1 MSFRKF
7 WDHKVVH
14 WIVVLV
20 IFACTG
26 FTLKYLIQWMCVWMG
41 IEKYSVL
48 YWISW
53 IFPGLV
59 IYQYVLL
66 GYAWLFGKYAYFKAR
81 KQKMWKR
88 IKGWFGGKKDEEAEH
103 ETIEGET

>member
-26 FTLKYLIQWMCVWMG
+26 YTLKFTIQGLCQLVG

-53 IFPGLV
+53 VFPGLV
-59 IYQYVLL
+59 LYQFVLL
-66 GYAWLFGKYAYFKAR
+66 GYAWVFGKYTYFRDK
-81 KQKMWKR
+81 KKKMWNR
-88 IKGWFGGKKDEEAEH
+88 MKGWFVKKEKEQIDEKESE
-103 ETIEGET
+103 